1 MGTTTTTSRMSTD
14 GSRLRVSLAMGAL
27 ATILAACGH
36 DAHEHTGS
44 GLPGHAITHHGDAT
58 ELFVEFSA
66 LASGERTPLAVH
78 LTRLD
83 DYSPV
88 REGVVDVVLSGAGA
102 PEERFRVESPRSPG
116 LFRPTIQPRA
126 TGERQLRIRLGSNA
140 LTVEHDLGTVVVHD
154 SREAAARSRP
164 PRSPEG
170 GITLYKEQQWN
181 AEFGV
186 EVLREAPLRSSLT
199 APARVR
205 ASADGEFI
213 ISAATPGQ
221 VRASGRF
228 PQLGDAVSAGDV
240 LATLMARSG
249 TLEDGASLQAE
260 RDAARAASSL
270 AEAELAR
277 TERLLA
283 LEAVAVRRVE
293 VARAEAQAA
302 RARLRA
308 ADQRVTQL
316 GDASSGGIPLRAP
329 IAGTLA
335 QVHVGIGAAVEAGDP
350 LFHVVDRH
358 ELWLEVLVSESDAV
372 RVQDPVGAELELPGA
387 TEPVKVEVGRG
398 ARLVGVG
405 EVIDPVSRSLP
416 VILALQAPDP
426 RLRVN
431 QRLQARLFT
440 GQVREVLSIP
450 TTAVIDDGGERVVY
464 VMVGGESFARRPVR
478 LGGRDGKRIEVLEG
492 LVAGEVVVARG
503 AMLVRLAAATPEA
516 MGHGHAH

>member
-1 MGTTTTTSRMSTD
+1 MRMATAKGRMSTE
-14 GSRLRVSLAMGAL
+14 GARLRNPLAAIL
-27 ATILAACGH
+27 VAAVLAACGH
-36 DAHEHTGS
+36 DAHAPSGS
-44 GLPGHAITHHGDAT
+44 GLPARAITHHGDAT
-58 ELFVEFSA
+58 ELFVEFTA
-66 LASGERTPLAVH
+66 LAAGERTALAVH

-88 REGVVDVVLSGAGA
+88 AAGVVDVVLSGAGA
-102 PEERFRVESPRSPG
+102 PEERFRVEAPRSPG

-126 TGERQLRIRLGSNA
+126 AGERQLRIRLVSEA
-140 LTVEHDLGTVVVHD
+140 LEVEHDLGAVVVHA
-154 SREAAARSRP
+154 SREDAARSRTP
-164 PRSPEG
+164 PSPEG
-170 GITLYKEQQWN
+170 EITLYKEQQWSSD
-181 AEFGV
+181 FGI
-186 EVLREAPLRSSLT
+186 EVLHETPLRTSVT

-213 ISAATPGQ
+213 VSAATPGQ

-228 PQLGDAVSAGDV
+228 PQLGDTVEAGDV

-260 RDAARAASSL
+260 REAARAAVSL
-270 AEAELAR
+270 AEAELSRA
-277 TERLLA
+277 ERLLA
-283 LEAVAVRRVE
+283 LEAVAARRVE
-293 VARAEAQAA
+293 VARAEAQTA

-308 ADQRVTQL
+308 AEQRVTQL
-316 GDASSGGIPLRAP
+316 GDSSAGGIALRAP

-335 QVHVGIGAAVEAGDP
+335 QVHVGNGAAVQAGDA
-350 LFHVVDRH
+350 LFHIVDRR
-358 ELWLEVLVSESDAV
+358 ELWLEVLVSESDAAS
-372 RVQDPVGAELELPGA
+372 VQAPVGAELELPGA
-387 TEPVKVEVGRG
+387 AGPVTLEVGNN
-398 ARLVGVG
+398 ARVVGVG

-440 GQVREVLSIP
+440 GQVREALSVP

-464 VMVGGESFARRPVR
+464 VMLGGESFTRRPVR
-478 LGGRDGKRIEVLEG
+478 LGDRDGDRIEVRDG
-492 LVAGEVVVARG
+492 LAAGEVVVARG

>member
-1 MGTTTTTSRMSTD
+1 MRMATTKGRMSTE
-14 GSRLRVSLAMGAL
+14 GPGLRVTLALGML
-27 ATILAACGH
+27 ATMLAACGH
-36 DAHEHTGS
+36 DAHEHSGS
-44 GLPGHAITHHGDAT
+44 VLPGQAITHHGDAT
-58 ELFVEFSA
+58 ELFVEFTA
-66 LASGERTPLAVH
+66 LAAGERTALAVH

-88 REGVVDVVLSGAGA
+88 TAGVVDVILSGAGA
-102 PEERFRVESPRSPG
+102 PEERFRVEAPRSPG
-116 LFRPTIQPRA
+116 LFRPTLQPRA
-126 TGERQLRIRLGSNA
+126 TGERQLRIRLGSDA
-140 LTVEHDLGTVVVHD
+140 LEADHDLGTVVVYA
-154 SREAAARSRP
+154 SRDAAAGSRP
-164 PRSPEG
+164 PHSPEG
-170 GITLYKEQQWN
+170 EITLYKEQQWN
-181 AEFGV
+181 SDFGI
-186 EVLREAPLRSSLT
+186 EVLRQTPLRSSLT

-221 VRASGRF
+221 VRASGGF
-228 PQLGDAVSAGDV
+228 PRLGDAVEAGDV

-249 TLEDGASLQAE
+249 ALEDGASLQAE
-260 RDAARAASSL
+260 RESARAAVSL
-270 AEAELAR
+270 AEAELSRA
-277 TERLLA
+277 ERLLA
-283 LEAVAVRRVE
+283 LEAVAARRVE
-293 VARAEAQAA
+293 VARAEAQTA

-316 GDASSGGIPLRAP
+316 GDSSTGGIPLRAP

-335 QVHVGIGAAVEAGDP
+335 QVHVGNGAAVEAGDP
-350 LFHVVDRH
+350 LFHIVDRR

-372 RVQDPVGAELELPGA
+372 RVQTPVGAELELPGA
-387 TEPVKVEVGRG
+387 AEPVSIEVGTG

-405 EVIDPVSRSLP
+405 EVIDPVSRSLS

-440 GQVREVLSIP
+440 GQVRDVLSVP

-464 VMVGGESFARRPVR
+464 VMLGGESFARRPVR
-478 LGGRDGKRIEVLEG
+478 LGDRDGDRIEVLAG
-492 LVAGEVVVARG
+492 LAAGEVVVARG